1 MTNPVWITQMNL
13 GSTPGGVL
21 VSPYLLIADAILPA
35 LSVTYN
41 FVGGTFPLG
50 LTVNSNGTITGTPN
64 LVNVDTVY
72 NFIIK
77 ATDNLGN
84 STNKTFTLKIT
95 VNPQLPIWNTPAG
108 SLGTIPSTIL
118 YSRQLSASPVIPAT
132 AITYSIIS
140 GSLPPGLTV
149 STNGLISGTPNLV
162 SETTTSTFVVRATDN
177 LQNIIDRTFSI
188 TCTGVAT
195 PTFTTLGGLI
205 FTTPDSQ
212 WTSFQ
217 INYSNPL
224 PTNPVTIRLIQGL
237 LPPGLEINESG
248 LIRGYPAAPTIQ
260 VNLEQVI
267 TTSISTSS
275 INNSI
280 TCISTEEFIAGR
292 PVIFTGSVIGGVVS
306 GVTYYVKEILSPNSF
321 TISDTVNGLTRTIT
335 NGTGSMIITLP
346 NFAVGQPVNTTYTF
360 TLKLESS
367 LGNDQEIYSILVQN
381 VELLS
386 PPNNVRYPT
395 IYNTR
400 PATFNIP
407 PTDKYFGYY
416 ILPPGSETTG
426 NTYAPNINAY
436 IGQFYSGDEFNFK
449 IIGHDFD
456 NEVLTYE
463 FSTLPFGLSGDNNTG
478 WITGIPIIDDF
489 TIEEGNFIVTVKNES
504 LIDYSVNFSLRITNG
519 LSGNITW
526 ITPNDLGSIFNGTV
540 STKFVQAISDV
551 ELTYELTDGSL
562 PPNLELL
569 DNGEITGIVAFQPT
583 TSILPLNA
591 ETSFTFTVKAY
602 SNASPNILTTTKQ
615 FTINVIQKFDQP
627 TDTLYIKC
635 TPSIENR
642 ILIDS
647 LLNNEQIIPTSV
659 LYRPDDIYFGKATNV
674 TYVHAY
680 GINASNINEY
690 LDAVTKNHYWRN
702 ITLGELSTAVA
713 KDVDGNILYEVVYS
727 NIIDDLLNP
736 KGVSVPEEIFW
747 PRFIPLSLGPWY
759 TSVTNI
765 YTSYIEIFGQEYY
778 TSLTPGFA
786 RILYPNS
793 LPNMRNRVGQE
804 LGQVFDSNLL
814 PLWMTSQQS
823 NGSTLGFTPAW
834 VICYTKPGFSQIVK
848 NNIENL
854 WPYKLNQI
862 NFEIDKFS
870 VNKSITYNYNNAG
883 DPPSWSNLP
892 SATPVP
898 NPLNSDDFNILFP
911 QKTILPNKTQY

>member
-21 VSPYLLIADAILPA
+21 VNPYLLIADAILPA

-108 SLGTIPSTIL
+108 SLGTIPSTLL
-118 YSRQLSASPVIPAT
+118 YSQQLSASPVIPAT
-132 AITYSIIS
+132 TITYSIIS
-140 GSLPPGLTV
+140 GSLPPGLTM

-195 PTFTTLGGLI
+195 PTFTTLGGVI
-205 FTTPDSQ
+205 IITPDSQ

-248 LIRGYPAAPTIQ
+248 LIRGYPSAPTIQ

-280 TCISTEEFIAGR
+280 TCISTEEFIVGR

-346 NFAVGQPVNTTYTF
+346 NFAVEQPVNRTYTF
-360 TLKLESS
+360 TLKLESP
-367 LGNDQEIYSILVQN
+367 LGNDQEIYSILVKN
-381 VELLS
+381 VELLIS
-386 PPNNVRYPT
+386 PNNVRHPT

-400 PATFNIP
+400 PSTFNIP
-407 PTDKYFGYY
+407 PTDEYFGYY
-416 ILPPGSETTG
+416 VLPPGSEITG
-426 NTYAPNINAY
+426 NTYAPNVNAY

-478 WITGIPIIDDF
+478 WITGTPIIDDS

-504 LIDYSVNFSLRITNG
+504 LIDYSANFSLRITNG

-526 ITPNDLGSIFNGTV
+526 ITPTDLGSIFNGIV

-583 TSILPLNA
+583 TSLLPLNA

-602 SNASPNILTTTKQ
+602 SNAFPNILTTTKQ

-848 NNIENL
+848 NNIETS

-870 VNKSITYNYNNAG
+870 VNKSITYDYNNAE
-883 DPPSWSNLP
+883 DPPSWTELP

-898 NPLNSDDFNILFP
+898 NPLNSDDFNVLFP